1 MPARIANPL
10 HRLAHRIA
18 HLRALFAIGL
28 RLVWTSYL
36 ARKASIRV
44 NLPFG
49 KLGSHVSRVPDVPV
63 SRVSRCFVL
72 SLTLRE

>member
-10 HRLAHRIA
+10 QRLAHRTT

-36 ARKASIRV
+36 AREASIRV
-44 NLPFG
+44 YLPFG
-49 KLGSHVSRVPDVPV
+49 KLGSHVSRVPDLPV
-63 SRVSRCFVL
+63 SRVSRRFVL
-72 SLTLRE
+72 SLTFRE